1 MAPNNSETA
10 SLVKEATA
18 LTKTDPPKAE
28 ALFHKILSA
37 GPGSTESTA
46 RDYETALV
54 ALGELYRD
62 QKRPNEL
69 GELLKTSRSSFSSFA
84 KAKSA
89 KLGAYGP
96 IVDF

>member
-10 SLVKEATA
+10 SLVKEATT
-18 LTKTDPPKAE
+18 LVKTDPSKAE
-28 ALFHKILSA
+28 TLFHKILSA
-37 GPGSTESTA
+37 GPGSTEATS
-46 RDYETALV
+46 RDYEAALV

-89 KLGAYGP
+89 KLGVYLLPWAH
-96 IVDF
+96 